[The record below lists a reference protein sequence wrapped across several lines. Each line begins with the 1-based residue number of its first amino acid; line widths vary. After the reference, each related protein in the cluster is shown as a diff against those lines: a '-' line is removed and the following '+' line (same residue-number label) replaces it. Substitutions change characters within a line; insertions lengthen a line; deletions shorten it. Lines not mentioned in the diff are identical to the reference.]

1 VWEASDVPAG
11 RLAVG
16 YHRHA
21 DGKYVEEPRPPDG
34 AFAAAGGLYTSLR
47 DYARYAAFQLEAYP
61 PRDDPEAGP
70 VRRSTLR
77 EMHAGER
84 WARND
89 GDPPVARNTEEG
101 LVLGAASY
109 GFGWLSVRSCT
120 DDPRLQHGGFEPGY
134 FGWVVLDPRARVGFV
149 ALSTSGPAGWASR
162 FDVFQILRDG
172 GLFVAPPV
180 RPHRALEEAAAAMP
194 SLLERWSP
202 ALFESTFDPDSA
214 RYSWN
219 DGLRGLFERLRR
231 DHGRC
236 RPAGPLDLHG
246 PLHGE
251 QRLAC
256 ERGAIALD
264 LLLSPAT
271 PPRLQHVGIKEELPP
286 DGVAKA
292 GAKAIAA
299 AIAAPDNRGGGPA
312 TDRLD
317 VLPLAPAL
325 DQVRTWQTLRRL
337 ALTHSAC
344 VVDRGWIEVTHDVW
358 TVDQTLRYLLN
369 CEGGPLEVAFS
380 TDGET
385 GRITR
390 LDVHPPRPADAL
402 CWP

>member
-1 VWEASDVPAG
+1 M
-11 RLAVG
+11 
-16 YHRHA
+16 
-21 DGKYVEEPRPPDG
+21 
-34 AFAAAGGLYTSLR
+34 
-47 DYARYAAFQLEAYP
+47 
-61 PRDDPEAGP
+61 
-70 VRRSTLR
+70 RRSTLR
-77 EMHAGER
+77 EMHAGQR

-89 GDPPVARNTEEG
+89 QDPPVARNTDDG

-120 DDPRLQHGGFEPGY
+120 DDPRVQHGGFEPGY
-134 FGWVVLDPRARVGFV
+134 FGWVVLNPLARVGFRG
-149 ALSTSGPAGWASR
+149 ALDVRAGR
-162 FDVFQILRDG
+162 PGVPLRSVRDPPRRRTARRARRT
-172 GLFVAPPV
+172 APP
-180 RPHRALEEAAAAMP
+180 RAGAGRRRDAQ
-194 SLLERWSP
+194 LLERWSP

-219 DGLRGLFERLRR
+219 EGLRGLFERLGR

-236 RPAGPLDLHG
+236 RPAGALDLYG

-299 AIAAPDNRGGGPA
+299 AIGGPRQSGPAVLAA
-312 TDRLD
+312 TDWTSCPS
-317 VLPLAPAL
+317 PLRL
-325 DQVRTWQTLRRL
+325 DQVRTWRTLRRL

-344 VVDRGWIEVTHDVW
+344 VVDRGWMEVTHDVW
-358 TVDQTLRYLLN
+358 RPST
-369 CEGGPLEVAFS
+369 GPFA
-380 TDGET
+380 T
-385 GRITR
+385 
-390 LDVHPPRPADAL
+390 
-402 CWP
+402 C